1 MKKSYIV
8 WGVIII
14 LAIISFTAVIT
25 IKQHNVK
32 DSNKTAL
39 TTIKI
44 GYRAHDLFAPLF
56 IGLEKGIFIKYGL
69 VVEPI
74 KFESANQITDALIAG
89 RIDATLGGINTFL
102 LLTVEDKSPGYFKI
116 FSIAQ
121 EDSSHASTALLI
133 SNSSTLKITDLNNKK
148 IASQPGSAM
157 KALYERLVKTN
168 NLQNT
173 TLIQMDQKLE
183 LPALESGQVDA
194 AIVLEPLVTAGT
206 VKKIS
211 RPLEV
216 GLWNKYF
223 MKEDP
228 ISASVVSQKFID
240 DNPNV
245 VGSLVKAS
253 DECVEIITNQPD
265 ELRKILPSYTAV
277 DPNIASQVPVAPFFR
292 YDEINK
298 VKLQELSNLLLELG
312 EIKNPVNAEAMVL
325 SDKYV
330 KDN

>member
-14 LAIISFTAVIT
+14 LVTISFTAII
-25 IKQHNVK
+25 IKQHKIK
-32 DSNKTAL
+32 DSDKTAL

-69 VVEPI
+69 AVEPI

-116 FSIAQ
+116 FSITK
-121 EDSSHASTALLI
+121 EDNSHASTALLV

-148 IASQPGSAM
+148 IAAQPGSAM
-157 KALYERLVKTN
+157 KALYERLIKTN

-183 LPALESGQVDA
+183 LSALESGQVDA
-194 AIVLEPLVTAGT
+194 VIALEPLVTAGT

-223 MKEDP
+223 IKDDP
-228 ISASVVSQKFID
+228 ISASIISQKFIND
-240 DNPNV
+240 HPSV
-245 VGSLVKAS
+245 VESLVKAS
-253 DECVEIITNQPD
+253 DECVDIITNQPD
-265 ELRKILPSYTAV
+265 ELRKILPSYTAI
-277 DPNIASQVPVAPFFR
+277 DQNIASQVPIAPFFR
-292 YDEINK
+292 YDEINRS
-298 VKLQELSNLLLELG
+298 KLQELSNLLLELG
-312 EIKNPVNAEAMVL
+312 EIKNPVNVEMMIL